1 MWAGQLKQRLM
12 HEYLL
17 RRPNER
23 VPFGSLWAMIE
34 AHGAPDAIEAFKP
47 WLTGVQSRIGGVD
60 EIERT
65 SAALVVMMVAFLDKA
80 LLAPGLINA
89 LFALLP
95 TTPPARQASAW
106 ALGWLSKSAPT
117 KWDGKEPVW
126 RPQGEEVGTLVDIL
140 RLTERA
146 EYDTVRWLLTLLGS
160 SLDPRAVQP
169 CIQSLQD
176 DTVGVRR
183 TAADVLAKLGDKQA
197 VAPLLAKLDDQN
209 SDVRQAVIGALA
221 QLGDKQAVAPLLA
234 KLDDQDSEVRQAVIG
249 ALAKFGD
256 RQAVAPLLAKLD
268 DQDSN
273 IRQAVIG
280 VLAQL
285 GGKDAVGPL
294 LSKLGDQDSDVR
306 QAVIGALAH
315 LGDKEAVG
323 PLLSKLDDQDSD
335 VRQAVIG
342 ALAHLGDK
350 NAVSPLLA
358 KLDDQDSEV
367 RQAVIRAL
375 AKLGDKQALSPLVA
389 KLNDQN
395 PDVAASAAIA
405 LQALGEP
412 KGNAAHN
419 RFLTSAEPKF
429 RFAAVSAYA
438 RGRDRLDRFLLSRDL
453 DAEEPTLDP
462 REIVSEGRVANA
474 ASQFSIPPEEVR
486 SRYEAM
492 AIELILKLSWRP

>member
-1 MWAGQLKQRLM
+1 M

-315 LGDKEAVG
+315 LGDK
-323 PLLSKLDDQDSD
+323 
-335 VRQAVIG
+335 
-342 ALAHLGDK
+342 H
-350 NAVSPLLA
+350 AVSPLLA